1 VALQGAIPKMIG
13 ERDTAI
19 GAFEGMTTI
28 WTKDEISKSST
39 IEEEQTLFLIRDILL
54 KSPS

>member
-19 GAFEGMTTI
+19 GAFKSVAAFRAE
-28 WTKDEISKSST
+28 DEIGKSPS